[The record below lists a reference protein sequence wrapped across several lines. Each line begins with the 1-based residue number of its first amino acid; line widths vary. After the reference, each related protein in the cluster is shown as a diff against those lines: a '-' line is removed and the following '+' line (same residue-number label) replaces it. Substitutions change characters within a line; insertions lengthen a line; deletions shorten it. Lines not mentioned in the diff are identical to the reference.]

1 MENLKKD
8 LVNEVIDQIINDI
21 GTNDI
26 EAIEGLLYE
35 MYSDSNV
42 QHMIDYLCY
51 DELEEKYKI
60 LIK

>member
-8 LVNEVIDQIINDI
+8 LINEVIDQLIDDI
-21 GTNDI
+21 GNNDI
-26 EAIEGLLYE
+26 EVIEGLLHE
-35 MYSDSNV
+35 IYSDSNV

-51 DELEEKYKI
+51 DELREKYKI